1 MCLPVSPGTLM
12 MMPEATSAVVRSR
25 GPVCVCVC
33 VCVRVCACVCVRVC
47 ACVCMCVC
55 VCVCVCA
62 RVCVCDKFKRK
73 FGWRDVYRRD
83 KGRLAMYLFEV
94 VSHL

>member
-1 MCLPVSPGTLM
+1 M
-12 MMPEATSAVVRSR
+12 
-25 GPVCVCVC
+25 C
-33 VCVRVCACVCVRVC
+33 VCVRVCACVCVRVR
-47 ACVCMCVC
+47 ACVCVCVRVCACAC